1 MINSFRPGYVS
12 SLACSL
18 FPLFSLFSREGK
30 LHFYFC
36 CNKFP
41 TANSFPPYQWRKGN
55 GRSPCLAEDKTS
67 VLLHL
72 TNTSCPAQGPTY
84 LLFQIP
90 ASRREP
96 QEIFIGRMR
105 DDGLSSVAS
114 SGWQGAHR
122 PYLIGVMELSPCL
135 IKGPRVTSVI
145 VLAGSVLRNGW
156 NLCIIIIL
164 M

>member
-12 SLACSL
+12 SLACLL
-18 FPLFSLFSREGK
+18 FPLFSLFSGEGK

-41 TANSFPPYQWRKGN
+41 TASSSPPYQRRKGN
-55 GRSPCLAEDKTS
+55 RRHSYLAEDKTS

-72 TNTSCPAQGPTY
+72 TNTSCPAQGPIY
-84 LLFQIP
+84 LIFQIP
-90 ASRREP
+90 PERHEP

-105 DDGLSSVAS
+105 DDSLSSVAS
-114 SGWQGAHR
+114 LSWQGTRR
-122 PYLIGVMELSPCL
+122 PYLVGVTELSPCL
-135 IKGPRVTSVI
+135 IKGPRVPSVV

-156 NLCIIIIL
+156 NLCIIITL